1 MQKMKPIKQELEER
15 GLLYQNTSDEIFAL
29 IDEGNANFYCGF
41 DPTADSLHLGNFI
54 GFMVATHIMRRWNTY
69 TALTGGATG
78 MIWDPGWK
86 NAEREFLDTNALD
99 KNQEAISNQISQIAK
114 NMQDFT
120 GDDLKVE
127 FINNKV
133 FYENMNFLDF
143 LREVG
148 KYMTVNVM
156 MGKDTVKKRIEDPSQ
171 SISYTEFSYQL
182 LQGYD
187 ACRLFTDKNVVLQI
201 GGQDQ
206 WGNLVTGTELIRKK
220 YEADSYALTWPLI
233 TDATGKKF
241 GKSEWNAMFLDKNK
255 TSPYFIYQYFMNTS
269 DEDISRFMKMLTL
282 IDTQEIDEIVAKHL
296 ETPEQRAGQKLLAF
310 KVVEIVHGTH
320 EAKLA
325 EQITQF
331 MFTSQDKVSELS
343 KLNNQDLETYQN
355 AMGGLDYVD
364 QNLFEIIVQSGLEK
378 SNSNARNAVSS
389 GAILINGNKITD
401 SKYDFS
407 ADFLE
412 NGALLLQKG
421 KKNLRIIK
429 K

>member
-1 MQKMKPIKQELEER
+1 
-15 GLLYQNTSDEIFAL
+15 
-29 IDEGNANFYCGF
+29 
-41 DPTADSLHLGNFI
+41 
-54 GFMVATHIMRRWNTY
+54 
-69 TALTGGATG
+69 
-78 MIWDPGWK
+78 
-86 NAEREFLDTNALD
+86 
-99 KNQEAISNQISQIAK
+99 
-114 NMQDFT
+114 
-120 GDDLKVE
+120 
-127 FINNKV
+127 
-133 FYENMNFLDF
+133 
-143 LREVG
+143 
-148 KYMTVNVM
+148 
-156 MGKDTVKKRIEDPSQ
+156 
-171 SISYTEFSYQL
+171 
-182 LQGYD
+182 
-187 ACRLFTDKNVVLQI
+187 
-201 GGQDQ
+201 
-206 WGNLVTGTELIRKK
+206 
-220 YEADSYALTWPLI
+220 
-233 TDATGKKF
+233 
-241 GKSEWNAMFLDKNK
+241 MFLDKNK

-296 ETPEQRAGQKLLAF
+296 ETPENRAGQKLLAF

-331 MFTSQDKVSELS
+331 MFTSQDKVAELS
-343 KLNNQDLETYQN
+343 KLNSDDLETYKN